1 MRLAQLLRCTS
12 EIFATLFLVCYMVP
26 LVGVAFIPLGLFYV
40 YIRQFFTATSCQ
52 LERLD
57 HTGRSPILT
66 HCSESL
72 KGVSCIR

>member
-1 MRLAQLLRCTS
+1 
-12 EIFATLFLVCYMVP
+12 MVP